1 MINCAPTT
9 RIRLEDNKKTR
20 SLYLQTPGLQRLLFC
35 MLTAFFCT
43 FPTIPDSAT
52 ASFDSQLPSQ
62 NPFLFS
68 GTINPSAHYGNGYTE
83 TGLASWYGQDF
94 QGRRTSSGERYD
106 MHEMTAAHKIL
117 PMDTLLL
124 VKNLENGKE
133 VVVRVNDRGP
143 FIKGRILDLSQS
155 AAKALKLM
163 GKGTAR
169 VKVVAMSGA
178 RALMQPP
185 PQDKSF
191 DESAGNFYIQV
202 GAFAN
207 EKNAEQMQRRFAS
220 TAYTAI
226 IDKVTGRKATIH
238 RVLVFAGKD
247 RQTALLAQK
256 TLQQRGHKGA
266 FVMAL

>member
-9 RIRLEDNKKTR
+9 RIRLEDNKKNS
-20 SLYLQTPGLQRLLFC
+20 SLNLQAPCLQRMLLC
-35 MLTAFFCT
+35 LLAVFFCT
-43 FPTIPDSAT
+43 IPILHGSAT
-52 ASFDSQLPSQ
+52 ASFDSQLPHQ

-68 GTINPSAHYGNGYTE
+68 GKTNLSTPNGNGYTE
-83 TGLASWYGQDF
+83 TGLASWYGQEF
-94 QGRRTSSGERYD
+94 QGRRTSSGERYN
-106 MHEMTAAHKIL
+106 MHELTAAHKIL

-143 FIKGRILDLSQS
+143 FVKGRILDLSQG
-155 AAKALKLM
+155 AATALKLM

-169 VKVVAMSGA
+169 VKVVAMSGV
-178 RALMQPP
+178 RELLRPP

-202 GAFAN
+202 GAFVN

-220 TAYTAI
+220 TAFTAI
-226 IDKVTGRKATIH
+226 IDKVTGKKATIH

-256 TLQQRGHKGA
+256 TLQQKGHKGA